1 MLTFPRDGSAVEIV
15 GLSWSAVSGLAGLG
29 PRVYSHQ
36 QVPVFGSL
44 AAWADR
50 IRDNFDK
57 YFWIGSKS
65 GAQVRRV
72 NTAFECF

>member
-1 MLTFPRDGSAVEIV
+1 MEIV
-15 GLSWSAVSGLAGLG
+15 GLSWSAVSGLARLG
-29 PRVYSHQ
+29 PQVYTHQ

-44 AAWADR
+44 TAWADR

-65 GAQVRRV
+65 GAQVGV
-72 NTAFECF
+72 SIHHFIVLKP